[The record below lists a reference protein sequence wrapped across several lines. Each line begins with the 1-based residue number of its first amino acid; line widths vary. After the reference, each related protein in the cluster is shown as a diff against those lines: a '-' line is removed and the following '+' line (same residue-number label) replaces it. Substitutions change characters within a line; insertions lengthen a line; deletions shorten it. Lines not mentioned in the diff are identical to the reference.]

1 MTIINFIKL
10 TRPLNLLII
19 ILLQCIIKVFLIDQ
33 FIVNSALSNLDF
45 FLFLFSTLAITAA
58 GYIINDIYDEKID
71 EINKENSR
79 IINKKIKSSSAI
91 ACYIILNASALIS
104 IFYVAWTIKKP
115 IFSLIFLYS
124 IYALW
129 KYSKQLKGKFLRG
142 NIIVS
147 WLVALSIINLG
158 LFDILPIIGNENSSK
173 IIFKIIIC
181 YSIFAFLMT
190 LSREIIKDVEDL
202 EGDKIL
208 NSNTIILK
216 FGLDKTKKVINFF
229 NTMVVILI
237 AFWQYF
243 QYSINQSSFEN
254 NQKIEIWGTD
264 TISIIYTIIV
274 QLFLILLIFKSNV
287 AKSKSD
293 FSFLSRLSKTIMI
306 IGIISIVI
314 FTKNFI

>member
-1 MTIINFIKL
+1 MAIINFIKL
-10 TRPLNLLII
+10 IRPLNLLII
-19 ILLQCIIKVFLIDQ
+19 ILLQCIIKTFLIDQ

-45 FLFLFSTLAITAA
+45 ILFIFSTIAITAA

-91 ACYIILNASALIS
+91 AWYIIFNIAALVS

-124 IYALW
+124 IYVLW
-129 KYSKQLKGKFLRG
+129 KYSKQLKVKFLRG

-147 WLVALSIINLG
+147 WLVALSIINLA
-158 LFDILPIIGNENSSK
+158 LFDVLPIIENENSSK

-181 YSIFAFLMT
+181 YSIFSFLMT

-208 NSNTIILK
+208 NANTIILK
-216 FGLDKTKKVINFF
+216 YGLNKTKIIINFL
-229 NTMVVILI
+229 NTLVVFLI

-243 QYSINQSSFEN
+243 QYSIHQSSFEN

-264 TISIIYTIIV
+264 TASIIYTFIV
-274 QLFLILLIFKSNV
+274 QLFLILLIFKSHA